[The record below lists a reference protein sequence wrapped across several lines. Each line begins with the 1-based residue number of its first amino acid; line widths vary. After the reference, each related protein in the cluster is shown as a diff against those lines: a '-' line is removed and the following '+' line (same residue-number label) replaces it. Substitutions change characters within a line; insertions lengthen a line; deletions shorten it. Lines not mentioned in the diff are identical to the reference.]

1 MRSEQNS
8 LVKTVAKGE
17 FDKNRKRGRSPKRWA
32 DQIPE
37 DTGLT
42 TEVLEEMT
50 EDREKWRD
58 QNVNTWAK
66 PKNWDVQ

>member
-17 FDKNRKRGRSPKRWA
+17 FDKKRKRGRPPKRWA

-50 EDREKWRD
+50 EDREKWRE
-58 QNVNTWAK
+58 NVNTWAK
-66 PKNWDVQ
+66 SQNWDVQ